1 MVGCSRSGVGCAMM
15 GVMGGSAVMD
25 RGLLDAEAVCGRLL
39 AEGSVHALLARRR
52 SRLFGDA
59 LFADLF
65 GSGRGRPSVPGEV
78 VASVMVLQALEGL
91 SDRDA
96 CSRLWTDLGWKA
108 AAGLAVTDEA
118 FHSTVLVLWRNR
130 LRGSDA
136 PDRVFD
142 AVRDLI
148 AVTGAVKGRQRR
160 VLDSS
165 GA

>member
-1 MVGCSRSGVGCAMM
+1 
-15 GVMGGSAVMD
+15 MD
-25 RGLLDAEAVCGRLL
+25 RGLLDAEAVCGRLFG
-39 AEGSVHALLARRR
+39 EGSVYALLAEHRT
-52 SRLFGDA
+52 RLFGDA

-65 GSGRGRPSVPGEV
+65 ASGRGRRSVPGGV

-91 SDRDA
+91 SDREA
-96 CSRLWTDLGWKA
+96 CSRLQSDLGWK

-118 FHSTVLVLWRNR
+118 FHLLVLVLWRNR
-130 LRGSDA
+130 LRVSDA